1 MVVVSLLAEL
11 IRVNFQDIQKHPV
24 TAFLQNCSITV
35 IRGEDAEIV
44 LNRNLTIDI
53 NQYPDNARIE
63 SLLCD
68 STGRIS
74 DRFIHANI
82 DEQIIL
88 IHNAKMGD
96 QTRQRLLAG
105 VSWDESVD
113 ILNADS
119 VLSHIT
125 ITGNDSSILLRKLGV
140 NPEELKTGEWLN
152 FNDALIASNESSSG
166 IPVVDILLRSESKQ
180 DLLEQ
185 MVEHG
190 CVIGNESQWDTFRIR
205 NGIIGTGEFAGSY
218 IPYDLGL
225 HHLVDLT
232 KGCYPGQE
240 IHARMDSRNAQ
251 SRRLIRIQSE
261 QALTTGDY
269 RNTDIGR
276 ITLTSVGHLDSMSY
290 AFALMSNKHES
301 PDDFHLIREGV
312 SINVFIFQDP
322 ADL

>member
-1 MVVVSLLAEL
+1 VVVVSLLAEL
-11 IRVNFQDIQKHPV
+11 IRVIYTDNQKHPV

-152 FNDALIASNESSSG
+152 FNDALIATNESSSE
-166 IPVVDILLRSESKQ
+166 IPVFDILLRSESKE

-190 CVIGNESQWDTFRIR
+190 CVIGNESQWDTFRIQ
-205 NGIIGTGEFAGSY
+205 NGIIGTGEFTGSY

-240 IHARMDSRNAQ
+240 IHARMESRNAR

-290 AFALMSNKHES
+290 AFALMSNKHEL
-301 PDDFHLIREGV
+301 PDNFHLIREGV

-322 ADL
+322 ADQ